1 LIDPRTPLE
10 LAAGGRIVSEKS
22 VFMKSQELPAMFEL
36 VVCKDPDALAVR
48 AAELV
53 ERSAQEAVAQ
63 RGRFMLGLAGGA
75 TPLKTYLL
83 LAHSDR
89 PTAIAWSKTHLF
101 FSDERLVT
109 WNDPRSN
116 FGMVRKSLL
125 ARIKI
130 PFSQVFAVPTRGHTA
145 AEAAAIYAEKL
156 ARCFSPAEGGGPPR
170 FDLILL
176 GMGEDG
182 HVASLFPRAPALE
195 ERVAWVTWSPPGTTS
210 PLVDRITMT
219 YPLLNAARHVVFL
232 ITGTK
237 KAVALRDVLEGNPR
251 PEDRPAAGVR
261 PVDGRLTWLV
271 DQEAAQGLTRR
282 S

>member
-1 LIDPRTPLE
+1 
-10 LAAGGRIVSEKS
+10 
-22 VFMKSQELPAMFEL
+22 MKSQELPAMFEL

-48 AAELV
+48 AAEFV
-53 ERSAQEAVAQ
+53 ERSAQEAVGK
-63 RGRFMLGLAGGA
+63 RGRFMFGLAGGA

-83 LAHSDR
+83 LAHSGR
-89 PTAIAWSKTHLF
+89 PTAIEWSKTYLF
-101 FSDERLVT
+101 FSDERHVA

-130 PFSQVFAVPTRGHTA
+130 PFSQVFAVPTQGHTA

-156 ARCFSPAEGGGPPR
+156 ARCFSPAGGGGPPR

-176 GMGEDG
+176 GMGADG
-182 HVASLFPRAPALE
+182 HVASLFPHAAALQE
-195 ERVAWVTWSPPGTTS
+195 QVAWVTWSPPAAAS
-210 PLVDRITMT
+210 PPVDRITMT

-232 ITGTK
+232 ITGAK

-251 PEDRPAAGVR
+251 PENRPAAGVQ
-261 PVDGRLTWLV
+261 PLNGRLTWLV
-271 DQEAAQGLTRR
+271 DQEAAQLLTRR